1 MVKKTITFSLI
12 LLVLNLFG
20 AGVILPQ
27 QNDKNVK
34 QIEEVKAKVAKIGT
48 GEKAKVKVE
57 LNDKTKFKGY
67 ISIIEPD
74 SFSIIEKV
82 SGKSNKIEYGQVKK
96 VGRDGMT
103 LGSKIAIGVGAAGAA
118 VALALFF
125 SYYCNEQAC

>member
-20 AGVILPQ
+20 AGVVLPQ
-27 QNDKNVK
+27 QNDKSVN